1 MILCLCE
8 EGAPVERV
16 AAHFVGWLHGPQG
29 AAPGTGRQGQ
39 ASEQAEARGGGG
51 GEGGGVQ
58 QRKDRENERERE
70 EGIEV
75 GGGGRRRGHNDA
87 KDAGEEGGNEASLAR
102 SSLSLSLSV
111 WVWKAGGCVRPQA
124 LLRASGCSG
133 PACAHGSRIL
143 GHSLISFIHSSKS
156 WTCACI
162 HDPSDDDPIA
172 SNFFPVYSFQC
183 SLVLLLLALLLYL
196 RNVRP
201 ELVLSFLPSSSLEL
215 LFLLIF
221 GLRSFRSSVSFLP
234 LLCRQNQTRG
244 LSYPPTHQARI
255 SPPPHFLMALL
266 GFLSGV
272 ALLAI
277 R

>member
-102 SSLSLSLSV
+102 SLLPLPFSLCVGVEGGRLRQTTSAFESV
-111 WVWKAGGCVRPQA
+111 WLLWAS
-124 LLRASGCSG
+124 LRAWQS
-133 PACAHGSRIL
+133 HSRSFS
-143 GHSLISFIHSSKS
+143 HFIHS
-156 WTCACI
+156 
-162 HDPSDDDPIA
+162 
-172 SNFFPVYSFQC
+172 QQQ
-183 SLVLLLLALLLYL
+183 
-196 RNVRP
+196 
-201 ELVLSFLPSSSLEL
+201 ELDVCLHS
-215 LFLLIF
+215 
-221 GLRSFRSSVSFLP
+221 
-234 LLCRQNQTRG
+234 
-244 LSYPPTHQARI
+244 
-255 SPPPHFLMALL
+255 
-266 GFLSGV
+266 
-272 ALLAI
+272 
-277 R
+277 